1 VKAAPPKFLHEIPL
15 LQAGCILSDMLQNV
29 SGQHDVDHCRSVELS
44 LTALEFCVHS
54 LKPGGSFLCKFLRG
68 RDDKELVFETEKHFG
83 DVRLVKPKASRSESS
98 EIYLLA
104 RKKTQ
109 G

>member
-1 VKAAPPKFLHEIPL
+1 VKSASPKFLLKIPL

-54 LKPGGSFLCKFLRG
+54 LKPGGTFLCKFLRG
-68 RDDKELVFETEKHFG
+68 RDDKELVSETEKHFG